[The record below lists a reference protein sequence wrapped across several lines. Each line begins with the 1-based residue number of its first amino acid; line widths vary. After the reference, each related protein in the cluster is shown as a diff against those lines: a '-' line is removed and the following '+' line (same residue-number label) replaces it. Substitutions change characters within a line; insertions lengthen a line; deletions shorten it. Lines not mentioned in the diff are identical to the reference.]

1 MDLPPQ
7 DNTVADGNVY
17 ATTYAYDGAS
27 SRITSISRS
36 DGTAVSFTYTLDSG
50 VYRVAESAAGPTTAN
65 ANIGALTTTQTVTN
79 TTNYNLNT
87 GAVTP
92 QGWSAAVPPPNVG
105 IGFTVLSSAYDG
117 AGDLFVAYQATNAD
131 SSTQFFGV
139 IRYDAATQT
148 WGTPFIVQG
157 PWDGYFEPTVAA
169 DSAGNAAVARQ
180 LTIQ

>member
-1 MDLPPQ
+1 VKVDLSPQ
-7 DNTVADGNVY
+7 DNAISDGNIY

-27 SRITSISRS
+27 SRITSILRS

-50 VYRVAESAAGPTTAN
+50 VYRVATYTESAAGPTTAN
-65 ANIGALTTTQTVTN
+65 ANSGALTTTQTVTN

-131 SSTQFFGV
+131 STTH
-139 IRYDAATQT
+139 REHA
-148 WGTPFIVQG
+148 
-157 PWDGYFEPTVAA
+157 
-169 DSAGNAAVARQ
+169 
-180 LTIQ
+180 L